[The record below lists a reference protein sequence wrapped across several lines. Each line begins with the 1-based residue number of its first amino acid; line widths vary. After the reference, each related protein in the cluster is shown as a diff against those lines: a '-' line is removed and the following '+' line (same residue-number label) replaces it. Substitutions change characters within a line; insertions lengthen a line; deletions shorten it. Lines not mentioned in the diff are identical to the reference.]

1 MNTLKAV
8 LFDVDGTLLDTTEFV
23 YQAFEHSMQTHG
35 FLCPNRSEIA
45 RNLGK
50 SIEGLYSHF
59 TQIPEIETT
68 NLIETHREFQT
79 QNFHLSVPFPNTVS
93 TLQALKDRGYKLAVL
108 TTRTTRTS
116 LTTLK
121 NAHIHEFFDFIL
133 SGDEVEQKKPHPE
146 SIERALR
153 FFGLTPDQAVMIGDT
168 DADILAGKNAGTK
181 TIGAQYGF
189 YREKIKDYNP
199 DFIVEDIADILKIL
213 V

>member
-1 MNTLKAV
+1 MNTLKAI

-35 FLCPNRSEIA
+35 FICPNRSEIA
-45 RNLGK
+45 LNLGK
-50 SIEGLYSHF
+50 TLEGLYSHF
-59 TQIPEIETT
+59 TQIPEIDTL
-68 NLIETHREFQT
+68 NLIETHRAFQT

-93 TLQALKDRGYKLAVL
+93 TLQILKDRGYKLAVL

-121 NAHIHEFFDFIL
+121 NADIHEFFDFIL
-133 SGDEVEQKKPHPE
+133 SGDEVEKKKPHPE
-146 SIERALR
+146 SIERALQ